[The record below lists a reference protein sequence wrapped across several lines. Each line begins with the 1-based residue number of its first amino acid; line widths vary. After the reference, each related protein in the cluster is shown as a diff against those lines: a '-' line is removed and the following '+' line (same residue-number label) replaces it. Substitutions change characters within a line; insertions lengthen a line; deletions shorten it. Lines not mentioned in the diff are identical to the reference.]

1 MSATIGENIKLH
13 RHCLSRKRN
22 VHLRLANEIR
32 FSMHGQCDAVNAN
45 CIDVVQQNSCKI
57 SADDAMSLIELYRSG
72 LGASEMF
79 PRSTNTDSLSTMF
92 NCFPRHCIQFSFQS
106 FSVIQITIF
115 WKYKTL
121 THTARRE
128 IRGLT
133 FRLKTPRQRETFF
146 IFWTIAISIRHN
158 SEFCDENNNYSFC
171 PVAKLESTNI
181 LFLV

>member
-79 PRSTNTDSLSTMF
+79 PRLLNTEYMTTKVYLIPASLY
-92 NCFPRHCIQFSFQS
+92 
-106 FSVIQITIF
+106 SVII
-115 WKYKTL
+115 WKFFCY
-121 THTARRE
+121 TAHYLLE
-128 IRGLT
+128 IQKVNVLPRRGLT
-133 FRLKTPRQRETFF
+133 FRLKTPRRRETFLSFERGKNPFGIIQKFVMKITF
-146 IFWTIAISIRHN
+146 ILSA
-158 SEFCDENNNYSFC
+158 C
-171 PVAKLESTNI
+171 PVASPQTFCSN
-181 LFLV
+181 

>member
-79 PRSTNTDSLSTMF
+79 PRLLNTEYMTTKVYLIPASLY
-92 NCFPRHCIQFSFQS
+92 
-106 FSVIQITIF
+106 SVII
-115 WKYKTL
+115 
-121 THTARRE
+121 
-128 IRGLT
+128 
-133 FRLKTPRQRETFF
+133 
-146 IFWTIAISIRHN
+146 
-158 SEFCDENNNYSFC
+158 
-171 PVAKLESTNI
+171 
-181 LFLV
+181 